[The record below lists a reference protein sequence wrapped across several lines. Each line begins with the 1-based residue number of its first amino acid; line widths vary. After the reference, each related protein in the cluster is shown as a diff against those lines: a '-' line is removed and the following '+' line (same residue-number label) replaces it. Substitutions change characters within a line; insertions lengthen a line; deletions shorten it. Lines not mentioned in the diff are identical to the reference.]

1 MWFIGVL
8 SRKQAILEQKLKR
21 GVKTMEQNIFTKI
34 MNLIERETDI
44 PNLEQSIDSWL
55 KKDAKN
61 ENIYK
66 IYMLASNSREL

>member
-44 PNLEQSIDSWL
+44 PNLEQNTAEWL

-66 IYMLASNSREL
+66 IYMLASSSREL

>member
-1 MWFIGVL
+1 
-8 SRKQAILEQKLKR
+8 
-21 GVKTMEQNIFTKI
+21 MEQNIFTKI

-44 PNLEQSIDSWL
+44 PNLEQNTAEWL

-66 IYMLASNSREL
+66 IYMLASSSREL